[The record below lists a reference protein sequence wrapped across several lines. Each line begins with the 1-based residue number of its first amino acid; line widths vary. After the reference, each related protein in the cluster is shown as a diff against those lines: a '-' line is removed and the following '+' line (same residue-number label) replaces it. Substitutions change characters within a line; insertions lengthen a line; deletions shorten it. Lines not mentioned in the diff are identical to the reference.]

1 MSTDSHPC
9 RSLIMSHPIYNHTVQ
24 WFLDLEAKV
33 DEEEDEDKE
42 DKDKENKEDEKC
54 MFLLNLQLFYF

>member
-1 MSTDSHPC
+1 MLTYSHPH
-9 RSLIMSHPIYNHTVQ
+9 RFLIMSHPIYDHTVQ

-33 DEEEDEDKE
+33 EEEVEEEEDED
-42 DKDKENKEDEKC
+42 EDEDEEC